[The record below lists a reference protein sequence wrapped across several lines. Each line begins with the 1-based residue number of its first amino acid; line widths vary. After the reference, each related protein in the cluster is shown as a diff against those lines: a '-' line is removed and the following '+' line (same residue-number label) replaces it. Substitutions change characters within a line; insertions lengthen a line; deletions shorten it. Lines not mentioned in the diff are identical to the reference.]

1 MPFPLSPVN
10 GQQTTLNGVT
20 YEYSSSN
27 GTWTKIPAT
36 VVPSIDQVARD
47 KANSASSN
55 TIYTQGVD
63 TTQNT
68 RIQAAFDKAN
78 NASPMLKVASI
89 NSSNVY
95 SNIVSNVSTIAFDSF
110 TGFHVDDMGEGN
122 VKISLGSTF
131 STWNVVGQGDL
142 NAVGDDIIRINGANG
157 IVITTNPSDTPY
169 KSITFNGKT
178 IFDKAN
184 SAYNMAEAADIL
196 AAKLAEVNLT
206 QNTSIQAAF
215 DKANSANV
223 LAQAAF
229 NAANAASSSVDQY
242 ARDTANSA
250 SSNTIYTQ
258 GVDVTQNTRITAVDA
273 FAQSAYNKAN
283 TGGEYAIDNVARLTA
298 NAAFDKANS
307 ANVLAQAAFNA
318 ANAASSFSFDQYARD
333 TANSASSNTIVLQGV
348 NLTQNT
354 NITAVNNFASGAYN
368 KANSADDLAQSAFN
382 KANSSNVLAQ
392 ASFNTA
398 NTKLNSSGGTISG
411 DLTVTGNL
419 FVSGNTSSYTSN
431 NVVINDPIILL
442 ANNNFGNSLDIG
454 FVGHYI
460 ENDILKH
467 TGLLKDVSANT
478 WYLFDNYGPHLQETN
493 VIDPNEASLKIA
505 TLRANLISN
514 SVFISGYDALA
525 YTQASFNKANT
536 AASDIAIIQGV
547 DVTQNT
553 RITAVDSFAGGAYNQ
568 ANTAAA
574 DITVIQ
580 GVNTTQ
586 NTRITA
592 VDSYAGGA
600 YAQAN
605 AANNLAQSAF
615 NKANTGAAL
624 NGFLSTSVLVA
635 NSTGYIAN
643 SDLRFYSS
651 NNALVSPGD
660 IVSNGYLKSLSSSGD
675 EGGEIFL
682 ARSQANTTLD
692 GGITIDSYQNKIR
705 FFEQGGSA
713 RGAYIDLTEC
723 AGGAGTNLLSG
734 GGGTLDQY
742 ARDVNVYQNT
752 RITAVDS
759 FVQAS
764 FDKANSANSL
774 AQAAFNQANTGGGS
788 TLDQYARDTANSA
801 SSNTIVIQGVNVWQN
816 TNITNADTKAQAAFD
831 KSNSAN
837 ILAQAAFEQANL
849 ALTTAVA
856 VGDSVTIIQGVN
868 LTQNTNITHADTK
881 AQAAF
886 DKANTASSNTIVIQG
901 VDDWQNTRITAID
914 SFVTGSFNKSNSAF
928 DKANSANVLAQAAF
942 NQANTASSNTI
953 YTQGVDTTQNTRLT
967 SVETLAQA
975 AFNQA
980 NTGGGG
986 SSNSFATISVA
997 GQSNVVADSSTDT
1010 LTLVAGSGISI
1021 TTNESTDTITI
1032 TSTGGGGGG
1041 GGIINDLS
1049 TTLSISSGS
1058 VTLNVAAYSIFS
1070 VTLNESIS
1078 SINITDVSSAPYIS
1092 NFVLVVT
1099 YNGTEYNITWPESF
1113 RWADG
1118 VAPSLTTTN
1127 GKKDIFT
1134 FFTLD
1139 GGTTYNAIIAGLNV

>member
-1 MPFPLSPVN
+1 
-10 GQQTTLNGVT
+10 
-20 YEYSSSN
+20 
-27 GTWTKIPAT
+27 
-36 VVPSIDQVARD
+36 
-47 KANSASSN
+47 
-55 TIYTQGVD
+55 
-63 TTQNT
+63 
-68 RIQAAFDKAN
+68 
-78 NASPMLKVASI
+78 
-89 NSSNVY
+89 
-95 SNIVSNVSTIAFDSF
+95 
-110 TGFHVDDMGEGN
+110 MGEGN

-131 STWNVVGQGDL
+131 STWNVVGQSDL

-157 IVITTNPSDTPY
+157 IVITTNPSDSPY

-206 QNTSIQAAF
+206 QNTSIQSSF

-229 NAANAASSSVDQY
+229 DAANS
-242 ARDTANSA
+242 
-250 SSNTIYTQ
+250 
-258 GVDVTQNTRITAVDA
+258 
-273 FAQSAYNKAN
+273 
-283 TGGEYAIDNVARLTA
+283 
-298 NAAFDKANS
+298 
-307 ANVLAQAAFNA
+307 
-318 ANAASSFSFDQYARD
+318 ASSFSFDQYARD
-333 TANSASSNTIVLQGV
+333 TANSASSNTIVIQGV
-348 NLTQNT
+348 NTDQNT
-354 NITAVNNFASGAYN
+354 KIQAAFDKANTGGEYAIDNVARLTANAAFNQANSVYIPSVTRLNVTNSGASAYLFDQYTGN
-368 KANSADDLAQSAFN
+368 NPQIFIRAGETLAFNLDVTGHPFLIRVSSGGSSYDTGLTHVSTTGTVTTGSSAQGQVTGTLYWKVPAELAGNTYVYQCQFHGGMVGSIVIERPNEANSVAA
-382 KANSSNVLAQ
+382 LAQ

-419 FVSGNTSSYTSN
+419 FVSGNTTTYTSN

-442 ANNNFGNSLDIG
+442 ANNNIGNAVDIG

-467 TGLLKDVSANT
+467 TGLIKDVSTNT
-478 WYLFDNYGPHLQETN
+478 WYLFDNYTPEIQGTN
-493 VIDPNEASLKIA
+493 LLNPNDTSLRISTVK
-505 TLRANLISN
+505 ANLISN

-1058 VTLNVAAYSIFS
+1058 VTLNVAAYTIFS

-1118 VAPSLTTTN
+1118 VAPSLTTAN
-1127 GKKDIFT
+1127 GKKDIFS

-1139 GGTTYNAIIAGLNV
+1139 GGTTYNAIIVGLNV